1 MQHDPVT
8 NDLLRPGKRPVSRR
22 TALVFGAT
30 SLLIAAAAAPVVIL
44 TPGCGGSG
52 SDDGQPTDGAGR
64 SVLAT
69 GRFDVLQFTLHAKPV
84 YAPGESVVLRF
95 SVQNTGR
102 RPIEVVLGP
111 PYADA
116 QARSVSPDENG
127 PVVWTWSAD
136 KIFPAVIET
145 LRFAPGE
152 SRAYELEWP
161 SAQPGTYEVN
171 AWFNGSHVQFVQ
183 PPDPRT
189 EFNAGPAR
197 IIVR

>member
-1 MQHDPVT
+1 
-8 NDLLRPGKRPVSRR
+8 
-22 TALVFGAT
+22 
-30 SLLIAAAAAPVVIL
+30 
-44 TPGCGGSG
+44 
-52 SDDGQPTDGAGR
+52 
-64 SVLAT
+64 
-69 GRFDVLQFTLHAKPV
+69 V
-84 YAPGESVVLRF
+84 YAPGESVVLGF

-102 RPIEVVLGP
+102 RTIEIVMGP

-116 QARSVSPDENG
+116 QARSVSPNENG

-189 EFNAGPAR
+189 DFNAGPAR